1 MKVGDVVSARYIA
14 RIVFLILFVLSL
26 FDHIFQFMTLNL
38 FLAYVP
44 FELCFLLRLFKPQHR
59 FEWPLF
65 IIYTLIFIFM
75 VPNTFYMIT
84 DLIHLKQFIF
94 NFYAGLNLTEWMYFT
109 YLLAGV
115 FLALYCLVL
124 MFREI
129 RYFTPYRWFNRALI
143 LIMMCLNGFGIYIGR
158 FLRLHS
164 VYLINEPLRIVRKL
178 VTQVDLKA
186 MAFVLLMVALQLL
199 LYIFMKG
206 VRSFN

>member
-59 FEWPLF
+59 FEWTLF
-65 IIYTLIFIFM
+65 IIFSLIFIFM

-94 NFYAGLNLTEWMYFT
+94 SWRLSRT
-109 YLLAGV
+109 
-115 FLALYCLVL
+115 
-124 MFREI
+124 
-129 RYFTPYRWFNRALI
+129 I
-143 LIMMCLNGFGIYIGR
+143 LSR
-158 FLRLHS
+158 TH
-164 VYLINEPLRIVRKL
+164 VP
-178 VTQVDLKA
+178 
-186 MAFVLLMVALQLL
+186 
-199 LYIFMKG
+199 
-206 VRSFN
+206 

>member
-65 IIYTLIFIFM
+65 IIFSLIFIFM

-158 FLRLHS
+158 FLRLHT
-164 VYLINEPLRIVRKL
+164 VYLLNAPLKIVKEVFL
-178 VTQVDLKA
+178 IIDVKA
-186 MAFVLLMVALQLL
+186 LLFVVLMVLIQATVILF
-199 LYIFMKG
+199 IKG
-206 VRSFN
+206 VRLYQ